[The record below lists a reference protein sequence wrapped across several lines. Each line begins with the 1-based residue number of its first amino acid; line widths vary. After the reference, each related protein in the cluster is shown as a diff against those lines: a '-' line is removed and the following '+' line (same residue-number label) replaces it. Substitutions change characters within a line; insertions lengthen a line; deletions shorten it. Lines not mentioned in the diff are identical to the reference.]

1 MRQRY
6 DFGYFFMEGF
16 RSIFTHGLMSFA
28 AVCMIVCCLLIM
40 GSFTLVAVNA
50 QHNFEDLEAE
60 NQFTA
65 YIEDT
70 LTQDQARGLQ
80 DDIEAIPNVARA
92 EFVTKEEAQEDF
104 EADYEGNP
112 LFEGLPS
119 DVYRDRFHIYLD
131 DISQLTETEA
141 AVGQVAGVA
150 WTKSAP
156 EIAEGFT
163 VIRNIA
169 GAVALILV
177 VILLAVSLFIIAN
190 TIKLATFNRRE
201 EIAIMKM
208 CGATNA
214 FVRWPFIFE
223 GLILGLVGALLAFF
237 LQWGVYVLV
246 GNAISGSDTIGLIRT
261 LPFQPMALR
270 VLGVFILT
278 GFVVGAGG
286 SVVAIRKFL
295 QV

>member
-6 DFGYFFMEGF
+6 DFGYFLSEGF
-16 RSIFTHGLMSFA
+16 HSIFTHGFMSFA
-28 AVCMIVCCLLIM
+28 AVCMIICCLLIM

-50 QHNFEDLEAE
+50 ENMFSDLEAE

-65 YIEDT
+65 YIDES
-70 LTQDQARGLQ
+70 LTQEEAEALQ
-80 DDIEAIPNVARA
+80 DDIEAVPNVARA
-92 EFVTKEEAQEDF
+92 EFMTKEQAQKEF
-104 EADYEGNP
+104 EADYEGNE
-112 LFEGLPS
+112 LFDGLPS
-119 DVYRDRFHIYLD
+119 DVYRDRFHVYLD
-131 DISQLTETEA
+131 DISKLTETEN
-141 AVGQVAGVA
+141 AVKEVTGVA
-150 WTKSAP
+150 KTKSAP

-169 GAVALILV
+169 GAVAVILV

-214 FVRWPFIFE
+214 
-223 GLILGLVGALLAFF
+223 LILGLVGAVVAFF
-237 LQWGVYVLV
+237 LQWGIYVLV
-246 GNAISGSDTIGLIRT
+246 GSAISGSDTISLIT
-261 LPFQPMALR
+261 VLPFQPMALR
-270 VLGVFILT
+270 VLGVFVLT
-278 GFVVGAGG
+278 GFVIGAGG
-286 SVVAIRKFL
+286 SVLAIRKFL